1 MVDLNSM
8 MITLNFS
15 LFSAGL
21 KEVTHSFFPA
31 LAVRELQKFI
41 PEITAAD
48 VTRGPAGVR
57 AQAITPEGAL
67 VDDFIFEFGEG
78 DVGKSILHCTNA
90 PSPGAT
96 SSLAIAKM
104 IADRVETSFGI

>member
-1 MVDLNSM
+1 MI
-8 MITLNFS
+8 ITLFFN
-15 LFSAGL
+15 SAGL